1 MYRHQ
6 TTSTGHDRAVNQSRH
21 HRVGG
26 TALVVILVAGLSL
39 IVAPTA
45 SATQPTRTV
54 ITPADYVVPAGFGCA
69 FDVQVHHEAGYRV
82 IRFEFS
88 DGRLMFIVN
97 GERTL
102 TNLETGA
109 MLTWQNDFQR
119 TEVSDPATNDMLIEN
134 SGRAALLFWPGDVD
148 HTGQVVGDSGAWY
161 GFVGHVEATIDGG
174 TYVLTNTAQNGTA
187 IDLCAELS
195 E

>member
-1 MYRHQ
+1 MYRHP
-6 TTSTGHDRAVNQSRH
+6 TTSIGTDRAVNQGRH
-21 HRVGG
+21 HHVGG
-26 TALVVILVAGLSL
+26 TALVIILVAGLSL

-54 ITPADYVVPAGFGCA
+54 ITRADFVVPAGFGCA
-69 FDVQVHHEAGYRV
+69 FDVQVHHEAGYRE

-88 DGRLMFIVN
+88 DGRLVRIVN

-119 TEVSDPATNDMLIEN
+119 TEVTDPVTNDLLIEN
-134 SGRAALLFWPGDVD
+134 SGRAELTFWPGDVD
-148 HTGQVVGDSGAWY
+148 HNGQVVGESGGWY

-174 TYVLTNTAQNGTA
+174 TFVLTNTAQNGTA
-187 IDLCAELS
+187 IDLCALLAE
-195 E
+195 